1 MMDAGM
7 RLFESE
13 KPLGT
18 VLGGIKNEMGRYGR
32 LMRRNEI
39 DPEELP
45 ATTGD
50 CDLFLDRST
59 RFKSKYLSCRVEDAG
74 TVGKTADGE
83 EIHRFAASCRVED
96 AGTVGKTVDGEEIH
110 RYAASLKEGNRNTN
124 VGIYVHMALIII
136 WAMLGWFL
144 SEGNAW
150 IVLVFT
156 AVGIFGAWRQLRPSK
171 DNLNLANKLL
181 DIFSEGK

>member
-1 MMDAGM
+1 MIDRNVQMMDAGM

-83 EIHRFAASCRVED
+83 EIHR
-96 AGTVGKTVDGEEIH
+96 
-110 RYAASLKEGNRNTN
+110 YAASLKEGNRNTN
-124 VGIYVHMALIII
+124 VGIYVHLALIII
-136 WAMLGWFL
+136 SAMLGWFL
-144 SEGNAW
+144 SEGNGW
-150 IVLVFT
+150 ILLVFA
-156 AVGIFGAWRQLRPSK
+156 AVGVFGAWRQLRPSK

>member
-1 MMDAGM
+1 MIDRNVQMMDAGM

-83 EIHRFAASCRVED
+83 EIHR
-96 AGTVGKTVDGEEIH
+96 
-110 RYAASLKEGNRNTN
+110 YAASLKEGNRNTN
-124 VGIYVHMALIII
+124 VGIYIHLALIII

>member
-1 MMDAGM
+1 MIDRNVQMMDAGM

-83 EIHRFAASCRVED
+83 EIHRFAAS
-96 AGTVGKTVDGEEIH
+96 
-110 RYAASLKEGNRNTN
+110 LKEGNRNTN
-124 VGIYVHMALIII
+124 VGIYVHLALIII

-156 AVGIFGAWRQLRPSK
+156 AVGVFGAWRQLRPSK

>member
-1 MMDAGM
+1 MIDRKVQMMDAGM

-50 CDLFLDRST
+50 CDLFLDRSS

-83 EIHRFAASCRVED
+83 EIHR
-96 AGTVGKTVDGEEIH
+96 
-110 RYAASLKEGNRNTN
+110 YAASLKEGNRNTN
-124 VGIYVHMALIII
+124 VGIYVHLALIII

-181 DIFSEGK
+181 DIFAEGK

>member
-1 MMDAGM
+1 MIDRNVQMMDAGM

-59 RFKSKYLSCRVEDAG
+59 RFKSKYLS
-74 TVGKTADGE
+74 
-83 EIHRFAASCRVED
+83 
-96 AGTVGKTVDGEEIH
+96 
-110 RYAASLKEGNRNTN
+110 
-124 VGIYVHMALIII
+124 
-136 WAMLGWFL
+136 
-144 SEGNAW
+144 
-150 IVLVFT
+150 
-156 AVGIFGAWRQLRPSK
+156 
-171 DNLNLANKLL
+171 
-181 DIFSEGK
+181 

>member
-1 MMDAGM
+1 MIDRKVQMMDAGM
-7 RLFESE
+7 RFFESE

-50 CDLFLDRST
+50 CDLFLDRSS

-83 EIHRFAASCRVED
+83 EIHR
-96 AGTVGKTVDGEEIH
+96 
-110 RYAASLKEGNRNTN
+110 YAASLKEGNRNTN
-124 VGIYVHMALIII
+124 VGLYVHLALIII

-171 DNLNLANKLL
+171 DILNLANKLL

>member
-83 EIHRFAASCRVED
+83 EIHR
-96 AGTVGKTVDGEEIH
+96 
-110 RYAASLKEGNRNTN
+110 YAASLKEGNRNTN
-124 VGIYVHMALIII
+124 VGIYVHLALIII

-156 AVGIFGAWRQLRPSK
+156 AVGVFGAWRQLRPSK

>member
-1 MMDAGM
+1 MIDRNVQMMDAGM

-32 LMRRNEI
+32 LMRRNQI
-39 DPEELP
+39 DPVELP

-59 RFKSKYLSCRVEDAG
+59 RFKSKYL
-74 TVGKTADGE
+74 
-83 EIHRFAASCRVED
+83 SCRVED

-124 VGIYVHMALIII
+124 VGIYVHMALISI

>member
-1 MMDAGM
+1 MIDRNVQMMDAGM

-13 KPLGT
+13 KPT

-83 EIHRFAASCRVED
+83 EIHR
-96 AGTVGKTVDGEEIH
+96 
-110 RYAASLKEGNRNTN
+110 YAASLKEGNRNTN
-124 VGIYVHMALIII
+124 VGIYVHLALIII

-156 AVGIFGAWRQLRPSK
+156 AVGVFGAWRQLRPSK

>member
-1 MMDAGM
+1 MIDRNVQMMDAGM

-83 EIHRFAASCRVED
+83 EIHR
-96 AGTVGKTVDGEEIH
+96 
-110 RYAASLKEGNRNTN
+110 YAASLKEGNRNTN
-124 VGIYVHMALIII
+124 VGIYVHLALIII

-156 AVGIFGAWRQLRPSK
+156 AVGVFGAWRQLRPSK

>member
-1 MMDAGM
+1 MIDRNVQMMDAGM

-83 EIHRFAASCRVED
+83 EIHR
-96 AGTVGKTVDGEEIH
+96 
-110 RYAASLKEGNRNTN
+110 YAASLKEGNRNTN
-124 VGIYVHMALIII
+124 VGIYVHLALIII

-150 IVLVFT
+150 IVLVFV
-156 AVGIFGAWRQLRPSK
+156 AVGVFGAWRQLRPSK

>member
-1 MMDAGM
+1 MIDRNVQMMDAGM

-18 VLGGIKNEMGRYGR
+18 VLGGLKNEMGRYGR

-83 EIHRFAASCRVED
+83 EIHR
-96 AGTVGKTVDGEEIH
+96 
-110 RYAASLKEGNRNTN
+110 YAASLKEGNRNTN
-124 VGIYVHMALIII
+124 VGIYVHLALIII

-156 AVGIFGAWRQLRPSK
+156 AVGVFGAWRQLRPSK

>member
-1 MMDAGM
+1 MIDRNVQMMDAGM

-83 EIHRFAASCRVED
+83 EIHRFAAS
-96 AGTVGKTVDGEEIH
+96 
-110 RYAASLKEGNRNTN
+110 LKEGNRNTN
-124 VGIYVHMALIII
+124 VGIYVHLALIII